1 MSHYISNFKNY
12 YRKLNFIYSL
22 LFLGLLLFMTVVYFF
37 TKRHQ
42 FEFTD
47 RDLKWIYL
55 SLFGAVLVY
64 FVSVL
69 LKKRL
74 SFQARQFK
82 DIREKLDIYRSYYI
96 INLGIVEAYGFMNT
110 IWFLNTQNLVFLI
123 FAAYSILLFLLMKP
137 HPDKI
142 IYLSGLNSSQ
152 QVYIN
157 EMEKPFD

>member
-37 TKRHQ
+37 TKLHQ